1 VDANVEARS
10 KHCLESA
17 GSVREFGAAFQAEV
31 AAIAEASD
39 VPLALRELARS
50 YLNAVMNPELLR
62 RRQLVLRE
70 AGRFPDL
77 ARKYHESGPRRT
89 IEVLATVFDR
99 LSERRELLVDDPLL
113 AAMQF
118 ASLVV
123 GEPLDTAMFRGGRR
137 RTHREL
143 NSLAD
148 AAVEVFVAA
157 YRRKKES
164 SRLHRPA
171 KPNS

>member
-1 VDANVEARS
+1 
-10 KHCLESA
+10 
-17 GSVREFGAAFQAEV
+17 
-31 AAIAEASD
+31 
-39 VPLALRELARS
+39 
-50 YLNAVMNPELLR
+50 MNPVLLR

-123 GEPLDTAMFRGGRR
+123 GEPLDTAMFRDGRR